1 MERRQKRPGARGRFV
16 MGDEAPEVSHKGGEE
31 MNVINH
37 RADETVNVE
46 GPKA

>member
-16 MGDEAPEVSHKGGEE
+16 MWDEAPEVSHKGGEE